1 MGSSSNEDRTWLAHV
16 PVPLFASVM
25 GLSGLGLAWRR
36 AAYDMGWADF
46 VGEGILLLAAVT
58 FGAVALLYVGKA
70 VRYPAQ
76 VAAEFSNPA
85 RSSFFAAITIGLML
99 LSVGLEPYAR
109 RPAEVLWFAA
119 VAGHLLLALA
129 IFRQWFVHNIDI
141 RHASPAW
148 FIPVVGNVV
157 APLGAAVFGYPE
169 IGWFFFSVGVV
180 FWLVLFPVIL
190 NRIIF
195 HDQLPDRF
203 MPTLVIMVAPPS
215 VGFLSYLALN
225 EGGIDA
231 FARVIFFVA
240 VFIALL
246 VVALGRQL
254 ARAPFAMS
262 WWAYTFPSAA
272 LALAAVRYH
281 AAVGGIVS
289 STLANALLVLATA
302 IVFVVLVRTVLALVA
317 GRLFVPET

>member
-1 MGSSSNEDRTWLAHV
+1 MDGSSNAPDTWLAHV

-36 AAYDMGWADF
+36 ASYDMGWADA
-46 VGEGILLLAAVT
+46 VGEGILLLAAIT
-58 FGAVALLYVGKA
+58 FGAVAGLYLAKA

-76 VAAEFSNPA
+76 VANEFRNPA

-99 LSVGLEPYAR
+99 LSVGLEPYMR
-109 RPAEVLWFAA
+109 RPAEVLWFTA
-119 VAGHLLLALA
+119 VTAHLLLALA
-129 IFRQWFVHNIDI
+129 IFRQWFVHNVDI

-169 IGWFFFSVGVV
+169 IGWFFFSVGLV

-203 MPTLVIMVAPPS
+203 MPTLVIMVAPPA
-215 VGFLSYLALN
+215 VGFLSYLGLN

-246 VVALGRQL
+246 IMALARQL
-254 ARAPFAMS
+254 ARVPFAMS

-281 AAVGGIVS
+281 GAVGGIFS
-289 STLANALLVLATA
+289 STLANVLLVLATL
-302 IVFVVLVRTVLALVA
+302 IVFVVLLRTVMALVS
-317 GRLFVPET
+317 GRIFVPET